1 MTTKVAIVTGAN
13 KGIGFQI
20 AKQLLE
26 KKMND
31 MVVIIACR
39 NQENGEKA
47 KNELGKN
54 CEFMQLDLANNDSI
68 QTFVNN
74 FSKTYKKCDILINNA
89 GLAFKGADPT
99 PHQDQAEPT
108 LRTNFFGTC
117 NFIDNMLPFLKES
130 AKQGC
135 EPRMVNVASMAGK
148 LSQLRQDKQ
157 IEISSDKLTMTGL
170 RKMCEDFVISTKQ
183 LKHKQEGWS
192 GSNYGMSKCALIA
205 ATKIYARENSD
216 IMINAICPGY
226 CATDMSSHR
235 GTRSASDGASN
246 AIHVIQLPFM
256 QHTGEFFQNW
266 KLSKW

>member
-1 MTTKVAIVTGAN
+1 
-13 KGIGFQI
+13 
-20 AKQLLE
+20 
-26 KKMND
+26 
-31 MVVIIACR
+31 
-39 NQENGEKA
+39 
-47 KNELGKN
+47 
-54 CEFMQLDLANNDSI
+54 MQLDLANNDSI

-205 ATKIYARENSD
+205 AAKRMVYEKFI
-216 IMINAICPGY
+216 GF
-226 CATDMSSHR
+226 DMGPSR
-235 GTRSASDGASN
+235 RPL
-246 AIHVIQLPFM
+246 LPFVGDKNDLFNELDSIGFFN
-256 QHTGEFFQNW
+256 HTTTT
-266 KLSKW
+266 LL